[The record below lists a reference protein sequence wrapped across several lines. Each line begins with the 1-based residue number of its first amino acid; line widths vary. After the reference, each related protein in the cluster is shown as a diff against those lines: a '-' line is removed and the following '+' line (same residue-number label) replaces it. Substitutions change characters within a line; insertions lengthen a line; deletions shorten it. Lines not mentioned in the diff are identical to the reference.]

1 MDPNN
6 DIFQSP
12 YTLLYDGSNSD
23 YHPCGKVDDFSYR
36 AIGTPFQGAPLP
48 PSSQLPVSAILDTSL
63 QQRLEGALLDFLGA
77 HDLLEPVY
85 NETRKLL
92 LHVGQTRLFCTNS
105 PECIVSMHDLRI
117 RILEP
122 LVTIALKK
130 YHDKIEEDGKKSGGI
145 YLLHYRPEDPIQPQ
159 LPRGI
164 TFALRHT
171 ITGVASNTTI
181 SFEEDSSFLTF
192 GCQPNGFAR
201 EDECKFFLNE
211 GEPIP
216 LDPCGRSHGVQAM
229 LNKLVW
235 RMQSAIQRDP
245 KTGKVEVPVRFGIIM
260 STHFA
265 ILAESVTNPNNDQ
278 EAGLVYTPI
287 FKTGNDVKDRDRDA
301 FNFRPKSIPLLFLAI
316 ILDYLVKVPP
326 PPDKILNL
334 LFGTGKHLDDSSGDS
349 GVEGQTKPERSEEGD
364 GEHPT
369 GLENKRQTT
378 GHPSESDNK
387 GLPDS
392 SAHVSSLSPSD
403 EDGSRNWVNRG
414 TRIEAVTFE
423 VVSKPGKPLKARDTT
438 PVMTLS
444 TFPPQSSVVLSDL
457 KEVKLNTLPVF
468 AAAHLLG
475 EGGFGSVTAGRLVAS
490 TAAIRDVDPKDRSSK
505 APEVGSSP
513 IEARNEDSTDSRSS
527 SIPTLII
534 AGIPILIIIQDLAYE
549 AAVARSRWVPPAD
562 RQRNAPPEAHYPRRS
577 GGSRSLFSFKLAH
590 LLDPLWWRTQAHHL
604 SSSTASAR
612 LDVLDGLSSQL
623 AQFDSLLRASDNV
636 VANKAVQLLGR
647 STDHPTTTQTLQLIS
662 TYSPY
667 WFPAFLIFLT
677 SLYSRRSSRLSEQ
690 GRIERHI
697 SARLQARAYAIT
709 DKMFDLGLGT
719 PSAEGMPSG
728 NGSGKGWGEVEVQWG
743 KENFNITGVAPD
755 QQKLIYSGAIL
766 KDDLAPLSS
775 FGLIDNPQP
784 ISTSSHSTIPSSTR
798 SFWDTWALLGS
809 SQNASRRKLK
819 KLILLG
825 SKDVSAQIDER
836 LMNRADLLPT
846 GAEEIVPLKSILTE
860 EQVIEKVD
868 QVAQNKLKDL
878 LPDLEKVERWIA
890 SVEGGNGNPRPQ
902 VETETAT
909 ATEMEMEKP
918 NPRTLIFLS
927 EALLQALLKLDS
939 IEVQSGYDRARAA
952 RKQGVRD
959 LQAALDS
966 VDALKPRFK
975 KALAKE

>member
-1 MDPNN
+1 MNPNQ

-12 YTLLYDGSNSD
+12 DTLLPDVPNSD
-23 YHPCGKVDDFSYR
+23 LHPCGKVDEFSDR
-36 AIGTPFQGAPLP
+36 AIGTPFQGDPLP

-63 QQRLEGALLDFLGA
+63 QQRLERALLDFLGA
-77 HDLLEPVY
+77 HDLVEPVY
-85 NETRKLL
+85 NETRQLL
-92 LHVGQTRLFCTNS
+92 MPLGEARLFCTNS
-105 PECIVSMHDLRI
+105 PECTVSMHDLRI
-117 RILEP
+117 RVLEP
-122 LVTIALKK
+122 LG
-130 YHDKIEEDGKKSGGI
+130 GKKAGGL
-145 YLLHYRPEDPIQPQ
+145 YLLHYRPEDPLQAQ

-171 ITGVASNTTI
+171 ITKVASNTTI

-216 LDPCGRSHGVQAM
+216 LDPCGRSHGAQAM

-245 KTGKVEVPVRFGIIM
+245 KTGEVEVPVRFGIIE

-265 ILAESVTNPNNDQ
+265 ILAESVINPNNDQ

-287 FKTGNDVKDRDRDA
+287 FKTSNDVKDRDRYA
-301 FNFRPKSIPLLFLAI
+301 FDFRPKSIPLLFLAI

-326 PPDKILNL
+326 PPDDILNS
-334 LFGTGKHLDDSSGDS
+334 LFGTGKHRDNSSGGS
-349 GVEGQTKPERSEEGD
+349 GVEGQTKLERSEEGD
-364 GEHPT
+364 GEQPS
-369 GLENKRQTT
+369 GLENKRQRT
-378 GHPSESDNK
+378 GQPSESENK
-387 GLPDS
+387 GLPEP
-392 SAHVSSLSPSD
+392 SAHVYGIDHSGRELRKVLLCD
-403 EDGSRNWVNRG
+403 DGSLCMIDWNLTPLKFNSSFQRLKGPRWLQQDRYDVISGILSSRG
-414 TRIEAVTFE
+414 T
-423 VVSKPGKPLKARDTT
+423 
-438 PVMTLS
+438 
-444 TFPPQSSVVLSDL
+444 
-457 KEVKLNTLPVF
+457 
-468 AAAHLLG
+468 
-475 EGGFGSVTAGRLVAS
+475 TAG
-490 TAAIRDVDPKDRSSK
+490 IR
-505 APEVGSSP
+505 
-513 IEARNEDSTDSRSS
+513 
-527 SIPTLII
+527 
-534 AGIPILIIIQDLAYE
+534 ILIIIQDLAYE
-549 AAVARSRWVPPAD
+549 AAVARSSSLARGSFHL
-562 RQRNAPPEAHYPRRS
+562 RTSKAPPEAHYPCGS

-604 SSSTASAR
+604 SSSTSSAR
-612 LDVLDGLSSQL
+612 SDVLDVLSSQL

-636 VANKAVQLLGR
+636 LANKAIQLL
-647 STDHPTTTQTLQLIS
+647 DHPTTTQTLQLIS

-667 WFPAFLIFLT
+667 WFPAFLIVLT

-690 GRIERHI
+690 RRIERHI

-728 NGSGKGWGEVEVQWG
+728 SGSGKGWGEVEVQWG

-755 QQKLIYSGAIL
+755 HQKLIYSGAIL

-784 ISTSSHSTIPSSTR
+784 ISSSHSTTPSSTR
-798 SFWDTWALLGS
+798 SFWDTWSLLGPSS
-809 SQNASRRKLK
+809 SQRKLK
-819 KLILLG
+819 KLVLLG
-825 SKDVSAQIDER
+825 SKEVSSQIDDR

-860 EQVIEKVD
+860 EEVIEKVD
-868 QVAQNKLKDL
+868 QVTQNKLKSL
-878 LPDLEKVERWIA
+878 VPDLEKVERWIA
-890 SVEGGNGNPRPQ
+890 NVQGETGTPQ
-902 VETETAT
+902 METETKGE
-909 ATEMEMEKP
+909 TEIGMEKP

-952 RKQGVRD
+952 RKQGVMD
-959 LQAALDS
+959 LQAALDR

-975 KALAKE
+975 NALAKE